1 MLDFLCNVDRFCAY
15 LLGLPYNGSSIVDC
29 VALFREMDI
38 SLMDASSGE
47 RRHRGEE
54 RKRDKYMN
62 WSIAVMDTMCALQV
76 QYRQYHDMEKGTN
89 QLLSL
94 PSLQLHVTGVTTGND
109 NDPRPAIMILSN
121 GFTVTVATVF
131 SLGWSDV

>member
-15 LLGLPYNGSSIVDC
+15 LLGL
-29 VALFREMDI
+29 
-38 SLMDASSGE
+38 
-47 RRHRGEE
+47 
-54 RKRDKYMN
+54 
-62 WSIAVMDTMCALQV
+62 
-76 QYRQYHDMEKGTN
+76 YRQYHDMEKGTN

-94 PSLQLHVTGVTTGND
+94 PSLQLRVTGVTTGND

>member
-1 MLDFLCNVDRFCAY
+1 M
-15 LLGLPYNGSSIVDC
+15 DC

-62 WSIAVMDTMCALQV
+62 WSIAVMDTICALQV

-94 PSLQLHVTGVTTGND
+94 PSLQLRVTGVTTGND